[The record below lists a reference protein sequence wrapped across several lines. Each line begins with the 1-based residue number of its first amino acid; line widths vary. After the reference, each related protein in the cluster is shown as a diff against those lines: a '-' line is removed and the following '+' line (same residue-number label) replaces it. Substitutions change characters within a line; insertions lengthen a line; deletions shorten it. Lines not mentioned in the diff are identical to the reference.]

1 MTDRVLV
8 PLSDGRWLALDPDAF
23 ARALRDGEQVIP
35 PARSS
40 ASESTPTDARA
51 LLTSQQMEERTGV
64 PASWWLKQ
72 ARERRIPHQLFGK
85 YPRFDLDALAREHL
99 VTAVESGRSVLTHH
113 KKGAL
118 RAVSP

>member
-1 MTDRVLV
+1 MSDRVLI
-8 PLSDGRWLALDPDAF
+8 PLSDGRWLALSPEVF
-23 ARALRDGEQVIP
+23 AQALRDGEQAMP
-35 PARSS
+35 STRPSATESRPA
-40 ASESTPTDARA
+40 DARA

-99 VTAVESGRSVLTHH
+99 VTAVESDRRVLTPP

-118 RAVSP
+118 RAVSQ